1 MAKFLK
7 DTPVYISCTACF
19 KTQRAKLKWAMHH
32 KALKCKDC
40 KETIDLKAKAARR
53 MIAATL
59 RAVRS
64 FERTLK
70 TLRKQSA
77 KSVRPVRPSRSVP
90 AKKARRASP
99 KPAVVRKPTPSF
111 IVPPQEQ

>member
-1 MAKFLK
+1 
-7 DTPVYISCTACF
+7 
-19 KTQRAKLKWAMHH
+19 MHH

-59 RAVRS
+59 KAVRS
-64 FERTLK
+64 FERSLK

-77 KSVRPVRPSRSVP
+77 QSVRPAKPSRPKP
-90 AKKARRASP
+90 AKKARPASP